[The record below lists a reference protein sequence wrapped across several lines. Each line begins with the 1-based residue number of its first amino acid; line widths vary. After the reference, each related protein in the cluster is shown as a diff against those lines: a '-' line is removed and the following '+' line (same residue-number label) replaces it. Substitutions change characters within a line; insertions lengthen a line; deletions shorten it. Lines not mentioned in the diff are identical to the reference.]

1 MDVESVETLG
11 VNVNIRL
18 QSVFCP
24 FNAKALVSVFA
35 FQVTLLYLFIFRLCC
50 IYLIGNWIMYFVI
63 YTLYTIEA
71 QIEGHSIFQ
80 PVKNDH
86 NERVIEHDWQ
96 IQFSLTP
103 SLACQPFTDIYRTTR
118 ININPWIIIIIDY
131 NMVII
136 IR

>member
-1 MDVESVETLG
+1 
-11 VNVNIRL
+11 
-18 QSVFCP
+18 
-24 FNAKALVSVFA
+24 
-35 FQVTLLYLFIFRLCC
+35 
-50 IYLIGNWIMYFVI
+50 MYFVI